1 MDYISFG
8 SPITPLYRSVNLA
21 SVVRAV
27 LYGVVLFLAL
37 LWFKVSQHRKR
48 QQQRRFD
55 ASFNQISSDLAR
67 PLFPAA
73 LLGGKPVEFGS
84 CDRFS
89 TAKDFASVSRFS
101 FPLFFAFCLGFGLFI
116 LAAGYFL
123 PSYFSLN
130 KIVFIRFDRC
140 LNLTASSCLF
150 NMFKNKRCLP
160 ALRSPNRFP
169 ARSFP
174 LLLVL

>member
-1 MDYISFG
+1 
-8 SPITPLYRSVNLA
+8 
-21 SVVRAV
+21 V
-27 LYGVVLFLAL
+27 LFGVVLFLAL
-37 LWFKVSQHRKR
+37 LWFKVNQHRKR